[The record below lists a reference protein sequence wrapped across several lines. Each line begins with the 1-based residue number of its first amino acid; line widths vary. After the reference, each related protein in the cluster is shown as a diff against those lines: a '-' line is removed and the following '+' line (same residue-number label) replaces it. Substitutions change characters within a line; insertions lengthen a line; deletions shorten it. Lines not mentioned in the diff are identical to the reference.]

1 MHPDDS
7 LAALT
12 SNDIPD
18 AIMKPL
24 RKKRKFEA
32 TSDLQLNTEGHAQQ
46 KKRTKGKA
54 KAGQLE
60 GLMALPMD
68 ILFEVI
74 YFSMFR
80 LIWLTHSRPDIW
92 SFAPT

>member
-1 MHPDDS
+1 MQ
-7 LAALT
+7 T
-12 SNDIPD
+12 SNPEVGSSNIVN
-18 AIMKPL
+18 ANMKS
-24 RKKRKFEA
+24 RKKRKA
-32 TSDLQLNTEGHAQQ
+32 DVTKDVAHSDLLP

-74 YFSMFR
+74 YY
-80 LIWLTHSRPDIW
+80 LLWLHFIGL
-92 SFAPT
+92 PTAF